1 MDMAEVSVVHTPADT
16 HRDDDTA
23 LARAA
28 DDGWPAVRRVV
39 HVDVDAT
46 PAERAR
52 RAIALLRGMHDD
64 GLAEVSKYDT
74 ILSAR
79 DNSMSSEAQI
89 RELIGMLQGMTAF
102 AEFLLAQ
109 LERATGSDGQA
120 FLASVAEQTE
130 RFFPG

>member
-1 MDMAEVSVVHTPADT
+1 MAEVSIVDAPADT
-16 HRDDDTA
+16 HWDDETA

-28 DDGWPAVRRVV
+28 DDGWPPVPCVV
-39 HVDVDAT
+39 HVDAT
-46 PAERAR
+46 PAEGAR

-74 ILSAR
+74 ILGVR
-79 DNSMSSEAQI
+79 DNSLSSESQI
-89 RELIGMLQGMTAF
+89 LELIGMLQGMTAF

-120 FLASVAEQTE
+120 FLTSVAEQTE
-130 RFFPG
+130 RYFPG